1 MREPIDSSIALNVE
15 NNTTLPQRVN
25 ILGGTQDPLGV
36 PPHKIYEYDL
46 SGEAYVGNV
55 NVSIVISNTSNPTPI
70 TYTVKVNGDNIQ
82 AVAIALNTLNQGFFQ
97 TSGNTLYVSNDY
109 YIYGALSLNVAFVSL
124 WNTSNTSVGSSASN
138 QIQLPLNASGTYNFI
153 VDWGDGSQDT
163 ITNPS
168 QPEALHTY
176 AVAGIYTLEITGI
189 IDEWSFTFAVLNDN
203 KKILNISNWGN
214 LRFGIVD
221 IANFTGCSNLVLTSV
236 IGVLDLS
243 STFFLDNTFGGCTSI
258 TTINGINTWDTSN
271 VTVTTGMFFDCTN
284 FNSNISNWNVNNI
297 VDMQGMFQNA
307 SSFNQNIGGW
317 NVSNVINMSLMFQNA
332 IAFNQ
337 NISTWDISNVTGFS
351 NFMTGK
357 SDSNYSSAYLDA
369 IYNTWSTLTV
379 QPNLT
384 VDFGTIKYTASG
396 QAGKNILTGAPYNWI
411 ITDGGI

>member
-1 MREPIDSSIALNVE
+1 MREPIDSSIALNVKY
-15 NNTTLPQRVN
+15 NTSLPQRVN

-36 PPHKIYEYDL
+36 PPHIIYEFDL
-46 SGEAYVGNV
+46 SGETYVGNV
-55 NVSIVISNTSNPTPI
+55 NVSIVISNTSNPTPV

-138 QIQLPLNASGTYNFI
+138 QIKLPLSSAGTYNFV

-163 ITNPS
+163 ITNYL
-168 QPEALHTY
+168 QPEVLHTY
-176 AVAGIYTLEITGI
+176 AVAGIYSLEIIGVT
-189 IDEWSFTFAVLNDN
+189 DDWSFGFGVSNDVQ
-203 KKILNISNWGN
+203 KILNISNWGSF
-214 LRFGIVD
+214 RFGIND
-221 IANFTGCSNLVLTSV
+221 NFTFYNCSNLTLSTV
-236 IGVLDLS
+236 IGTLDLS
-243 STFFLDNTFGGCTSI
+243 LTNFLDSAFEGCTSL
-258 TTINGINTWDTSN
+258 TTINGVNSWDTSA
-271 VTVTTGMFFDCTN
+271 VQSMAGMFSSCTN
-284 FNSNISNWNVNNI
+284 FNSNISNWNTINV
-297 VDMQGMFQNA
+297 VAMDTMFQNA
-307 SSFNQNIGGW
+307 SAFNQNIGSW
-317 NVSNVINMSLMFQNA
+317 NVSNVNNMGAMFLNA
-332 IAFNQ
+332 TAFNQ
-337 NISTWDISNVTGFS
+337 NIGIWDISNVSGFT

-357 SDSNYSSAYLDA
+357 TDLDYSSANLDA

>member
-1 MREPIDSSIALNVE
+1 MNSPISSSIALNVE

-55 NVSIVISNTSNPTPI
+55 NVSIVISNTSNLTPI

-97 TSGNTLYVSNDY
+97 TSGNSLYVSNDY

-138 QIQLPLNASGTYNFI
+138 QIQLPLNSSGTYNFI

-176 AVAGIYTLEITGI
+176 AVAGIYTLEITGV
-189 IDEWSFTFAVLNDN
+189 IDEWSFAFAVLNDN

-221 IANFTGCSNLVLTSV
+221 VYNFLGCSNLTLTSV

-243 STFFLDNTFGGCTSI
+243 STIYFDQTFSGCTSI
-258 TTINGINTWDTSN
+258 TTINNINTWNIS
-271 VTVTTGMFFDCTN
+271 TVLITAGMFDGCTN
-284 FNSNISNWNVNNI
+284 FNSNISNWNV
-297 VDMQGMFQNA
+297 
-307 SSFNQNIGGW
+307 
-317 NVSNVINMSLMFQNA
+317 SNVTNMGNMFQNA

-337 NISTWDISNVTGFS
+337 NISTWDISNVASFTD
-351 NFMTGK
+351 FMTGK
-357 SDSNYSSAYLDA
+357 SASNYSSAYLDA

>member
-1 MREPIDSSIALNVE
+1 MREPIDSSIALNVK

-36 PPHKIYEYDL
+36 PPHIIYEFDL
-46 SGEAYVGNV
+46 SGETYVGNV
-55 NVSIVISNTSNPTPI
+55 NVSIVISNTSNPIPV

-138 QIQLPLNASGTYNFI
+138 QIQLPLNSGGIYNFI

-163 ITNPS
+163 ITNPF

-189 IDEWSFTFAVLNDN
+189 IDEWSFSFAVLNDN

-221 IANFTGCSNLVLTSV
+221 VYNFLGCSNLTLTSV

-243 STFFLDNTFGGCTSI
+243 STIYFDNTFGNCTSI
-258 TTINGINTWDTSN
+258 TTINGINTWNTSN
-271 VTVTTGMFFDCTN
+271 VTVTAGMFNGCTN
-284 FNSNISNWNVNNI
+284 FNSNISNWNV
-297 VDMQGMFQNA
+297 
-307 SSFNQNIGGW
+307 SSVVNM
-317 NVSNVINMSLMFQNA
+317 VSMFQNA

-337 NISTWDISNVTGFS
+337 NISTWDISNVASFT

-357 SDSNYSSAYLDA
+357 SASNYSSANLDA

-379 QPNLT
+379 QPNCT